1 MTVYIMDSQY
11 FDSVVK
17 LIPAEFSKGS
27 KMILF
32 YEKGRT
38 LPGCV
43 FEYISKGWITLKML
57 PAKMQDCIPI
67 VTYEIGIQHCLH
79 PDDKFILWGD
89 VVLTG
94 IFKFFLLYDDSASTY
109 LGIRNI
115 LKDQADVQEKY
126 PEEQKKQEVRKKPE
140 EKSRK
145 KEIRPIKEKKPI
157 PKAVVSDEDVF
168 SDLLNKINEEEG
180 AVLDSPAVPQTEKA
194 AKTAHPSKSGASTDK
209 KREYGS
215 PKQSSSAN
223 KEERPKV
230 PVPNSK
236 NQKETMQAAKA
247 KPADNTVNHRLK
259 EEQEKKPE
267 VKPEK
272 IDKQLPEKKSSENHI
287 KQNQSAGTD
296 LENVLG
302 DFLKKECFKSFQI
315 SDDEMRCVIMSL
327 LVSVDAS
334 SVKSGLH
341 LFKEQL
347 EQFLS
352 ESRARVLYDKTAPAF
367 NTFVDY
373 FGNAAKDKESR

>member
-1 MTVYIMDSQY
+1 MKVYIMGSQC
-11 FDSVVK
+11 FDNVVK
-17 LIPAEFSKGS
+17 LIPAEFSKGA

-57 PAKMQDCIPI
+57 PGKMQDCIPI
-67 VTYEIGIQHCLH
+67 VTYELGIQHCLH
-79 PDDKFILWGD
+79 PDDKFVLWGD
-89 VVLTG
+89 AFLIGV
-94 IFKFFLLYDDSASTY
+94 FKFFLLYDDSATSY
-109 LGIRNI
+109 LGIRDI
-115 LKDQADVQEKY
+115 RKDQADVQEKY
-126 PEEQKKQEVRKKPE
+126 PEEQKKEVRKKTE
-140 EKSRK
+140 EKLQK
-145 KEIRPIKEKKPI
+145 KEKRLVKEKNPI

-194 AKTAHPSKSGASTDK
+194 A
-209 KREYGS
+209 
-215 PKQSSSAN
+215 
-223 KEERPKV
+223 
-230 PVPNSK
+230 
-236 NQKETMQAAKA
+236 
-247 KPADNTVNHRLK
+247 DNAVNHRFK
-259 EEQEKKPE
+259 EDQEKKPG

-287 KQNQSAGTD
+287 KQNQSAGID

-302 DFLKKECFKSFQI
+302 DFLKKECFKNFQV

-327 LVSVDAS
+327 LVSVEAS

-352 ESRARVLYDKTAPAF
+352 ESRARVLYDKTALAF

>member
-1 MTVYIMDSQY
+1 MTIYIMGSQC

-17 LIPAEFSKGS
+17 LIPAEFSKGA

-67 VTYEIGIQHCLH
+67 VTYELGIQHCLH

-89 VVLTG
+89 AFLIGV
-94 IFKFFLLYDDSASTY
+94 FKFFLLYDDSATSY
-109 LGIRNI
+109 LGIRDI
-115 LKDQADVQEKY
+115 RKDQADVQEKY
-126 PEEQKKQEVRKKPE
+126 PEEQKKEVRKKPE
-140 EKSRK
+140 EKLQK
-145 KEIRPIKEKKPI
+145 KEKRPVKEKKTN
-157 PKAVVSDEDVF
+157 PKSVVSNEDVF
-168 SDLLNKINEEEG
+168 LDLLNKINEEEE

-194 AKTAHPSKSGASTDK
+194 ADTALPNRSGVSTDK
-209 KREYGS
+209 KREYDS

-223 KEERPKV
+223 KADQLKV
-230 PVPNSK
+230 SVPNSK
-236 NQKETMQAAKA
+236 NQKETMQTAKA
-247 KPADNTVNHRLK
+247 KPADNAVNHRFK
-259 EEQEKKPE
+259 EDQEKKPG

-272 IDKQLPEKKSSENHI
+272 IDKQLPEKKSSKNHI
-287 KQNQSAGTD
+287 KQNQSAGID

-302 DFLKKECFKSFQI
+302 DFLKKECFKNFQV

-327 LVSVDAS
+327 LVSVEAS

>member
-1 MTVYIMDSQY
+1 MKVYIMGSQC
-11 FDSVVK
+11 FNNVVK
-17 LIPAEFSKGS
+17 LIPAEFSKGA

-67 VTYEIGIQHCLH
+67 VTYELGIQHCLH
-79 PDDKFILWGD
+79 PDDKFVLWGD
-89 VVLTG
+89 AFLIGV
-94 IFKFFLLYDDSASTY
+94 FKFFLLYDDSVTSY
-109 LGIRNI
+109 LGIRDI
-115 LKDQADVQEKY
+115 RKDQADVQEKY
-126 PEEQKKQEVRKKPE
+126 PEEQKKEVRKKPE
-140 EKSRK
+140 EKLPK
-145 KEIRPIKEKKPI
+145 KEKRPVKEKNPI

-194 AKTAHPSKSGASTDK
+194 ADNALPNKSGVSTDK
-209 KREYGS
+209 KREYDS

-223 KEERPKV
+223 KADHPKV
-230 PVPNSK
+230 SVPNSK
-236 NQKETMQAAKA
+236 NQKETMQTAKS
-247 KPADNTVNHRLK
+247 KPADNAVNHRFK
-259 EEQEKKPE
+259 EDQEKKPG

-302 DFLKKECFKSFQI
+302 DFLKKECFKNFQV

-327 LVSVDAS
+327 LVSVEAS

-341 LFKEQL
+341 LFKKQL

>member
-1 MTVYIMDSQY
+1 MKVYIMGSQC
-11 FDSVVK
+11 FDNVVK
-17 LIPAEFSKGS
+17 LIPAEFSKGA

-67 VTYEIGIQHCLH
+67 VTYELGIQHCLH
-79 PDDKFILWGD
+79 PDDKFVLWGD
-89 VVLTG
+89 AFLIGV
-94 IFKFFLLYDDSASTY
+94 FKFFLLYDDSATSF
-109 LGIRNI
+109 LGIRESR
-115 LKDQADVQEKY
+115 KDRADFKEKY
-126 PEEQKKQEVRKKPE
+126 AEEQKKEVRKKTE
-140 EKSRK
+140 EKLQK
-145 KEIRPIKEKKPI
+145 KEKRPVKEKNPI

-194 AKTAHPSKSGASTDK
+194 ADNALPNKSGVSTDK

-223 KEERPKV
+223 KADHPKV
-230 PVPNSK
+230 SVPNSK
-236 NQKETMQAAKA
+236 NQKETMQTAKA
-247 KPADNTVNHRLK
+247 KPADNAVNHRFK
-259 EEQEKKPE
+259 EDQEKKPG

-302 DFLKKECFKSFQI
+302 DFLKKECFKNFQI

-327 LVSVDAS
+327 LVSVEAS

-341 LFKEQL
+341 HFKEQL

-373 FGNAAKDKESR
+373 FGNAAKDIESR

>member
-1 MTVYIMDSQY
+1 MTVYIMDSQC

-17 LIPAEFSKGS
+17 LIPVEFSKGS

-157 PKAVVSDEDVF
+157 PKVVVSDEDVF

-180 AVLDSPAVPQTEKA
+180 AVLDSPAVPQTERLQKLPTQARVGLPRTKNGNMAVRNKA
-194 AKTAHPSKSGASTDK
+194 VL
-209 KREYGS
+209 RI
-215 PKQSSSAN
+215 
-223 KEERPKV
+223 R
-230 PVPNSK
+230 K
-236 NQKETMQAAKA
+236 NVQKY
-247 KPADNTVNHRLK
+247 R
-259 EEQEKKPE
+259 
-267 VKPEK
+267 
-272 IDKQLPEKKSSENHI
+272 
-287 KQNQSAGTD
+287 
-296 LENVLG
+296 
-302 DFLKKECFKSFQI
+302 FQI
-315 SDDEMRCVIMSL
+315 QRIKKKLCR
-327 LVSVDAS
+327 
-334 SVKSGLH
+334 
-341 LFKEQL
+341 QL
-347 EQFLS
+347 KRNLQ
-352 ESRARVLYDKTAPAF
+352 TIQ
-367 NTFVDY
+367 
-373 FGNAAKDKESR
+373 